1 MSTLFLTDDELV
13 DLTGY
18 RQPAKQIGQ
27 LKAQRI
33 PFHTNR
39 RASES
44 RPRGSGGA

>member
-33 PFHTNR
+33 
-39 RASES
+39 
-44 RPRGSGGA
+44 